1 MSLKRKFIR
10 FVLPSIASMLVF
22 NLYTM
27 VDGIFIANMPETA
40 LAAVN
45 LAMPFIN
52 FMFAFFSAAVDRR
65 VDVDFNPSRRGAN
78 GAGKSAV
85 FDEYGGAF
93 GLGVAHIG
101 ELRALCPAVGGLS
114 GSRQRYAELCNGVS
128 PDYRGFG
135 FFFIVSYS
143 FEVLIKADGFP
154 QLQPSAYC

>member
-27 VDGIFIANMPETA
+27 VDGIFIANYAGETA

-52 FMFAFFSAAVDRR
+52 FMFAFSLLLSIGASTLISIHRG
-65 VDVDFNPSRRGAN
+65 GAN

-114 GSRQRYAELCNGVS
+114 GSRQRYAELCNGIS
-128 PDYRGFG
+128 PDYRGIRLFLHC
-135 FFFIVSYS
+135 
-143 FEVLIKADGFP
+143 VLFV
-154 QLQPSAYC
+154 

>member
-27 VDGIFIANMPETA
+27 VDGIFIANYAGETS

-52 FMFAFFSAAVDRR
+52 FMFAFSLLLSIG
-65 VDVDFNPSRRGAN
+65 VDFDPSRRGAN

-93 GLGVAHIG
+93 GLGIVHFG

-114 GSRQRYAELCNGVS
+114 GSRQRYAELCNGIS
-128 PDYRGFG
+128 PDHRGIRLFLHC
-135 FFFIVSYS
+135 
-143 FEVLIKADGFP
+143 VLFV
-154 QLQPSAYC
+154 